1 MYKFLNILMLG
12 AALSAP
18 VAVHAQERNA
28 QERHAQERQYEDKVH
43 HDSHTWNSDED
54 ERYRNYLREHH
65 KKYRDFNRMNRRD
78 QDNYWNWRHSH

>member
-12 AALSAP
+12 AALTAP
-18 VAVHAQERNA
+18 VAIA
-28 QERHAQERQYEDKVH
+28 QERHYEDKAH

-54 ERYRNYLREHH
+54 QRYRSYLREHH
-65 KKYRDFNRMNRRD
+65 KKYREFNRMNRKD